1 MRCQINSPNKYI
13 QHSWSL
19 LIFCNNIT
27 RIVLV
32 SEPILFFC
40 SPLLCWFFFYCQCE
54 MKSEKNVLGSQWAL
68 IVQYKSSSFFSS
80 FEEKCRFKARTCK
93 TTETVLLFFTT
104 KTYLHWKTEAKK
116 RKNTQKFPSGI
127 YHDTYEILED

>member
-93 TTETVLLFFTT
+93 TTETVLLFSQLKHIRTEKLRPKRE
-104 KTYLHWKTEAKK
+104 KTL
-116 RKNTQKFPSGI
+116 KNFHQESIMILMKF
-127 YHDTYEILED
+127 